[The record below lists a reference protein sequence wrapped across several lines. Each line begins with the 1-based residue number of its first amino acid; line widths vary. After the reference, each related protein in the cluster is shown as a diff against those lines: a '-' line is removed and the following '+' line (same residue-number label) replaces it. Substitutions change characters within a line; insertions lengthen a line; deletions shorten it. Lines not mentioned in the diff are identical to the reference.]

1 MKTQKEIEDKLT
13 ELEKFCADEN
23 FTIFQRFVRTDSE
36 RSLYE
41 RINRMYE

>member
-23 FTIFQRFVRTDSE
+23 FTIGEIEGQIQALKFTLDRLEEED
-36 RSLYE
+36 L
-41 RINRMYE
+41 